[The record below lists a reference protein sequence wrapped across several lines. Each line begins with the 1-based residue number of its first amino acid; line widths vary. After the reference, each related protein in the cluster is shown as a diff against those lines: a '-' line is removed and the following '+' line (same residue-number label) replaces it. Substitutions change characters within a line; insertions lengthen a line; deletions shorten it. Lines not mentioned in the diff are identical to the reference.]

1 LYKVYFKNSPE
12 EYEYFAGVIIKHVA
26 RMGEEWKVTEFS
38 WESQKERDHFEDQS
52 VDTRMGSECI
62 LKRLAGGL

>member
-1 LYKVYFKNSPE
+1 
-12 EYEYFAGVIIKHVA
+12 
-26 RMGEEWKVTEFS
+26 MGEEWKVTEFL

-62 LKRLAGGL
+62 LRRLDGGL